1 MERRN
6 SPGNVRFSGAR
17 GKRYGIWDLRR
28 MRWRP
33 GISEDSPMLA
43 EARFAYLDG
52 SMPDAARYSVR
63 ELPPEHPG
71 TTGPDLIAEL
81 ARKDAEIR
89 ALKRTIRELKAK
101 LGESE
106 SGDQQAEIE
115 FTRD

>member
-33 GISEDSPMLA
+33 GIGEDSPMLA
-43 EARFAYLDG
+43 EARFAYLEG
-52 SMPDAARYSVR
+52 SMPDAARYAVR
-63 ELPPEHPG
+63 ELPPGAENDAK
-71 TTGPDLIAEL
+71 PDLAAEL

-89 ALKRTIRELKAK
+89 SLKRVIRNLKAR
-101 LGESE
+101 LGESPA
-106 SGDQQAEIE
+106 GDQQAEIE